1 MNKKIL
7 VIIPIVAAIAYFAI
21 FSEDT
26 DSMKF
31 LDIADYEII
40 SNESSPLFLSVTVLQ
55 DIPERLEIGNEGYGF
70 GWMLKEDQKLYGYIS
85 NIHTGSEWHTEYISI
100 DDAEKFCF
108 DSADL
113 IISKVMIDKNKIN
126 VIIEQNDLQDFDRII
141 TYNITKDDNCHYGFA
156 GKIID
161 EFEIK

>member
-21 FSEDT
+21 SEDT
-26 DSMKF
+26 DSDGF

-40 SNESSPLFLSVTVLQ
+40 SNDSSPLFLSATVLQ
-55 DIPERLEIGNEGYGF
+55 NIPERLELGNEGYGF
-70 GWMLKEDQKLYGYIS
+70 GWMIKEDQKLYGYIS

-100 DDAEKFCF
+100 DDSEKFCF

-113 IISKVMIDKNKIN
+113 IISKVMIEKNKIN
-126 VIIEQNDLQDFDRII
+126 VVIEQNDIPSFDRVI
-141 TYNITKDDNCHYGFA
+141 TYSITKDDNCHYGFA
-156 GKIID
+156 GEIID
-161 EFEIK
+161 EVEIE